1 MYYCLNRLVF
11 AGVCFWLYVFT
22 VASLLA
28 YSDFQSWG
36 DRFSLWLATA
46 SLHGYRMSSGRVML
60 SSGPTSRFPAFG
72 VDDLCK
78 RGLAGVGHGCTLV
91 GG

>member
-1 MYYCLNRLVF
+1 MTNSNILHRGIVSRTGSNDRE
-11 AGVCFWLYVFT
+11 
-22 VASLLA
+22 A
-28 YSDFQSWG
+28 Y
-36 DRFSLWLATA
+36 
-46 SLHGYRMSSGRVML
+46 HVGYGRVML
-60 SSGPTSRFPAFG
+60 SSGPISRFPAFG